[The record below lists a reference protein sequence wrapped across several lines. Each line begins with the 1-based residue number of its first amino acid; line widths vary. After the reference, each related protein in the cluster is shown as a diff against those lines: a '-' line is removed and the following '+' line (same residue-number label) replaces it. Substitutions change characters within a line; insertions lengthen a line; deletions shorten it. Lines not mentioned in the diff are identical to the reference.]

1 MLLATGDP
9 ERATGLLGSGAVFSA
24 LGAGL
29 LWGQGQGLG
38 LLWGQGQSTGQS
50 LATCNG

>member
-1 MLLATGDP
+1 MHLATGDP
-9 ERATGLLGSGAVFSA
+9 ERATGLMGSEAVFSA

-38 LLWGQGQSTGQS
+38 LLWGWGQSTGQS
-50 LATCNG
+50 LATSNG

>member
-9 ERATGLLGSGAVFSA
+9 ERATGLLSSRAVFSA

-38 LLWGQGQSTGQS
+38 LLWGQGQSAGQS
-50 LATCNG
+50 LVICNG

>member
-1 MLLATGDP
+1 MFLATGDP
-9 ERATGLLGSGAVFSA
+9 DRVTGLLISRAVFSA

-50 LATCNG
+50 LAICNG